1 LFHVPLQSLW
11 SELFL
16 RWVVDQ
22 TPQKKAWEAITS
34 LREKDKELRLKAMR
48 LRRQLADLEKEAVE
62 AGILPPATAD
72 PVPTSEVAANA

>member
-1 LFHVPLQSLW
+1 MSLQSLW

-22 TPQKKAWEAITS
+22 TPQQKAWETITS
-34 LREKDKELRLKAMR
+34 LREKDKELRLKATR

-62 AGILPPATAD
+62 AGILLPPSTD
-72 PVPTSEVAANA
+72 TVPTSEAVAND